1 MYAVCV
7 YWPFHLQPRVGA
19 IIAGVAFL
27 AALIG
32 SMMKKPRKSN

>member
-19 IIAGVAFL
+19 VIAGAAFL

-32 SMMKKPRKSN
+32 SMMKRAKESG